1 MIEEN
6 VPSTSMFSISFDFK
20 EILGSHEQVGEREGE
35 GEGET
40 RQRVATIV
48 EAFREFRQLKSTD
61 DRMAVARGSG
71 ALQALRRKRYLRG
84 MFFSAAVSLIEIDYP
99 EPGVPFF
106 REDASLYLYRSLPPP
121 PSLSLSLS
129 LSSFVPRHDLE
140 GVKTPHNYRER
151 SLRRFSDIRISRGKR
166 AYITLKS
173 KSFSLWEHT

>member
-20 EILGSHEQVGEREGE
+20 EILGSHEQVGERE

-71 ALQALRRKRYLRG
+71 ALQALRRKSADIHRRATLYLLTIAKGSFKSEPERHIIVYFVNPPRSRLRYLEHPVTR
-84 MFFSAAVSLIEIDYP
+84 
-99 EPGVPFF
+99 
-106 REDASLYLYRSLPPP
+106 RSDRMVHL
-121 PSLSLSLS
+121 
-129 LSSFVPRHDLE
+129 
-140 GVKTPHNYRER
+140 
-151 SLRRFSDIRISRGKR
+151 
-166 AYITLKS
+166 
-173 KSFSLWEHT
+173 